1 MNKVICYIAFLT
13 FFMMIM
19 FLLTLRT
26 EIDYLKNV
34 NNIKQRELDSLRNV
48 LQDTKNQQDTIYI
61 NIQKHDSIFETHI
74 LNIID
79 KSFDDDLQFLS
90 N

>member
-34 NNIKQRELDSLRNV
+34 NDIKQRELDSLRNV
-48 LQDTKNQQDTIYI
+48 LQYAKNQQDTIYI
-61 NIQKHDSIFETHI
+61 NIQKYDSIFETHI

-79 KSFDDDLQFLS
+79 KSFNDDLQFLS